1 MSLDDELTMFRES
14 FYSIH
19 AVVENGYVVYKCKR
33 GFAKNVAEEANK
45 LIEQMNLSL
54 VAIPTSLHSQDSV
67 CVQSNLTEA

>member
-1 MSLDDELTMFRES
+1 MSIDDELEKFRIS

-19 AVVENGYVVYKCKR
+19 AFVENGYVIYKCKR

-45 LIEQMNLSL
+45 LIEKMNLNL
-54 VAIPTSLHSQDSV
+54 TAIPTSLSSQDSV